1 MKKLLGVFIFMLFV
15 GAYSITAQ
23 TVSTTSSMEVVDKDK
38 CPKCGSD
45 KCDGKCDIHAKK
57 GQATTDRKSVSGD
70 AKSAKACCSQSKK
83 AKACA
88 KKAKTCAKKSKASSK
103 ESKENEKK

>member
-57 GQATTDRKSVSGD
+57 GQATTDRKSD
-70 AKSAKACCSQSKK
+70 RKS
-83 AKACA
+83 
-88 KKAKTCAKKSKASSK
+88 TRLNSSHTDI
-103 ESKENEKK
+103 SRMPSSA